1 MIWGLVFQ
9 DSNYAYGCRTL
20 CTASPTPPSSPCG
33 RTGTDGS
40 FRCPLLSVTSANQ
53 QQRTCEFGKLQIYS
67 KKKKIHQPWV
77 SLFSFLLSQFYY
89 FIVPWYTRRK
99 RGRYILV
106 GSECVARLIFVPPG
120 IPYYYKL
127 AKRCCGEIDVHLVL
141 QWVTTGTQAVLWGL
155 WRNISVSWHIDLS
168 HDWDERRSGIFKE
181 KIGIDKYFSQVEP
194 EKLHFIGQAIPLYSN
209 IFSIH
214 TKAYPSLVWI
224 RGRL

>member
-20 CTASPTPPSSPCG
+20 CTASLTPPPPPAAGLGLMALSGVPYCQSHQLISSRG
-33 RTGTDGS
+33 LVNLAN
-40 FRCPLLSVTSANQ
+40 FRFTL
-53 QQRTCEFGKLQIYS
+53 

-106 GSECVARLIFVPPG
+106 GSECVARLIFVSPG